1 MSKEEILNQYES
13 FKFTNDELDETHYYK
28 DNVLLAMEYYA
39 TILLKAQEEKH
50 NEEKLEY
57 QLFIGKVSE
66 IIGQEKVVELLEQ
79 SYKAI
84 GEMFKKSLDIK

>member
-1 MSKEEILNQYES
+1 
-13 FKFTNDELDETHYYK
+13 
-28 DNVLLAMEYYA
+28 
-39 TILLKAQEEKH
+39 
-50 NEEKLEY
+50 
-57 QLFIGKVSE
+57 LFIGKVSE

>member
-1 MSKEEILNQYES
+1 MSKEEILRKVTCNEMR
-13 FKFTNDELDETHYYK
+13 ELTEARVHQ
-28 DNVLLAMEYYA
+28 AMEEYA
-39 TILLKAQEEKH
+39 TIRLKAQEEKH
-50 NEEKLEY
+50 KEEKLEY

>member
-1 MSKEEILNQYES
+1 MSKEEILRKVTCNEMR
-13 FKFTNDELDETHYYK
+13 ELTEARVHQ
-28 DNVLLAMEYYA
+28 AMEEYA
-39 TILLKAQEEKH
+39 TIRLKAQEEKH
-50 NEEKLEY
+50 NGEKLEY